1 MDDIHAREE
10 RRESMS
16 KLRDDDEKLNFIN
29 FVVSV

>member
-1 MDDIHAREE
+1 MEDIHAREE